1 MLLLKKNS
9 FELHSPTRL
18 VKAEEAAAV
27 RRAQELLADAE
38 AEAARIRSSAQAA
51 FDAEKQRGYAEGLEE
66 GKAAIVAKKLE
77 MLDESVAFMES
88 VEGKMVEVV
97 MTALKKCVM
106 EIGDEELVVQIVR
119 KVMNAVVRNQR
130 RITLKVAPEMVSVV
144 RGRLNEILADYPL
157 LEEIDVQENTRLSGA
172 ACMIETEAGIADA
185 SVETQLVAIEASLKK
200 HFAKEERR
208 AQFV

>member
-27 RRAQELLADAE
+27 RRAEEVLAEAE
-38 AEAARIRSSAQAA
+38 AEAARIRGSAEEAYA
-51 FDAEKQRGYAEGLEE
+51 AEKQRGYEQGLEE

-77 MLDESVAFMES
+77 LLDESVAFMES

-106 EIGDEELVVQIVR
+106 EIGDEELVIQIVR

-130 RITLKVAPEMVSVV
+130 HITLKVAPEMVPVV
-144 RGRLNEILADYPL
+144 RARLGDLLADYPL
-157 LEEIDVQENTRLSGA
+157 MEEIDVQENTRLKGA

-185 SVETQLVAIEASLKK
+185 SVESQLAAIERSLRK
-200 HFAKEERR
+200 HFSKE
-208 AQFV
+208 A

>member
-9 FELHSPTRL
+9 IELHSPTRL

-27 RRAQELLADAE
+27 RRAEEVLADAE
-38 AEAARIRSSAQAA
+38 AEADRIRAEAKEA
-51 FDAEKQRGYAEGLEE
+51 FKAEKQRGYEKGLEE
-66 GKAAIVAKKLE
+66 GKAAIVARKLE
-77 MLDESVAFMES
+77 LLDESVAFMEA

-130 RITLKVAPEMVSVV
+130 HITLKVAPEMVSVV
-144 RGRLNEILADYPL
+144 RARLNELLADYPL
-157 LEEIDVQENTRLSGA
+157 IEEIDVQENTRLKGA

-185 SVETQLVAIEASLKK
+185 SIETQLAAIEKSLKK
-200 HFAKEERR
+200 HFSKE
-208 AQFV
+208 V

>member
-27 RRAQELLADAE
+27 RRAQEMLADAE
-38 AEAARIRSSAQAA
+38 AEAARIRGSAQEAY
-51 FDAEKQRGYAEGLEE
+51 DAEKQRGYEQGLEE

-77 MLDESVAFMES
+77 LLDESVACMES

-106 EIGDEELVVQIVR
+106 EIGDEEMVVQIVR

-157 LEEIDVQENTRLSGA
+157 MEEIDVQENTRLTGT

-185 SVETQLVAIEASLKK
+185 SVETQLAAIEKSLKK
-200 HFAKEERR
+200 HFSKEE
-208 AQFV
+208 

>member
-200 HFAKEERR
+200 HFAKE
-208 AQFV
+208 